1 MKVGMI
7 ASSIGI
13 TSRTDATQS
22 SACVQLANPSLF
34 LNQSGYLVN
43 KPEVDLEVDDGEYAD
58 TNLSLT
64 TINVAVSQDTL
75 AMYAP
80 F

>member
-1 MKVGMI
+1 MPDPGVV
-7 ASSIGI
+7 AVVQR
-13 TSRTDATQS
+13 SRCCFTQS

-43 KPEVDLEVDDGEYAD
+43 TPEVDLEVDDGEYAD

-75 AMYAP
+75 ATYAP